1 MTAMTANALALWT
14 LWLTA
19 IGPDAGV
26 VPPVPPATPVTPV
39 AAPAPVP
46 PATAT
51 CSGWRAVEV
60 AVKGSIAASLGSALG
75 QDGSQVAAHFARIF
89 MWDVDLRKDVE
100 PGDRLMLL
108 WRRTEAG
115 DVEIGAAR
123 YQSSRL
129 GRTFRAHRFKATE
142 DDFPSYWD
150 PEGQEVARRLKASP
164 LATYEQITALLK
176 DRPTHRGMDF
186 KAAVGTEVKAPRAGT
201 ITRANWKLRGNGNC
215 LEMRFDDGTVAKFLH
230 LSAIKARPGA
240 RVRVGEVI
248 ALTGNTGRST
258 APHLHYQLERGP
270 RTVDPVDYH
279 GTLRRRLSPTETAS
293 LKAQVAALAQACGP
307 RAP

>member
-1 MTAMTANALALWT
+1 MWIFALWT
-14 LWLTA
+14 LWLA
-19 IGPDAGV
+19 PIAPDAGA
-26 VPPVPPATPVTPV
+26 PQPAPPATT
-39 AAPAPVP
+39 AAPSAPSP
-46 PATAT
+46 PSTGAT
-51 CSGWRAVEV
+51 CAGGRAAEL
-60 AVKGSIAASLGSALG
+60 AVKGSIAASLGAALG
-75 QDGSQVAAHFARIF
+75 EDGSQVAAHFARIF
-89 MWDVDLRKDVE
+89 MWDLDLRKAVLAGE
-100 PGDRLMLL
+100 GLMLL
-108 WRRTEAG
+108 WRRTDAG

-123 YQSSRL
+123 YQSKQL
-129 GRTFRAHRFKATE
+129 GRTLRAHRFKAAE

-150 PEGQEVARRLKASP
+150 PDGQEVARRLKASP

-201 ITRANWKLRGNGNC
+201 ISRINWKLRGNGNC

-230 LSAIKARPGA
+230 LSAIKARRGA
-240 RVRVGEVI
+240 RVRPGEVI

>member
-1 MTAMTANALALWT
+1 MWIFALWT
-14 LWLTA
+14 LWLA
-19 IGPDAGV
+19 PIAPDAGA
-26 VPPVPPATPVTPV
+26 PQPAPPATT
-39 AAPAPVP
+39 AAPSAPSP
-46 PATAT
+46 PSTGAT
-51 CSGWRAVEV
+51 CAGWRAAEL
-60 AVKGSIAASLGSALG
+60 AVKGSIAASLGAALG
-75 QDGSQVAAHFARIF
+75 EDGSQVAAHFARIF
-89 MWDVDLRKDVE
+89 MWDLDLRKDVLA
-100 PGDRLMLL
+100 GDRLMLL
-108 WRRTEAG
+108 WRRTDAG

-123 YQSSRL
+123 YQSMQL
-129 GRTFRAHRFKATE
+129 GRTLRAHRFKAAE

-150 PEGQEVARRLKASP
+150 PDGQEVARRLKASP

-201 ITRANWKLRGNGNC
+201 FSRINWKLRGNGNC

-230 LSAIKARPGA
+230 LSAIKARRGA
-240 RVRVGEVI
+240 RVRPGEVI

-270 RTVDPVDYH
+270 RTIDPVDYH
-279 GTLRRRLSPTETAS
+279 GTLRRQLPPAELTA
-293 LKAQVAALAQACGP
+293 LRAQVQALAQTCGP